1 MGDTVSV
8 VVARGAPAASRI
20 GHFHAAVAGTTVLLA
35 LGAFVIGRT
44 LAPAPQP
51 AASVT
56 TIGGIPVAVDH
67 SPAGALAAADNY
79 VAIAY
84 ATVERDPRR
93 DEQLI
98 DAVYAPAIR
107 SSAIG
112 GAAAVRR
119 QNEADMSLWTH
130 GGENLSLIGARR
142 LDYYRGD
149 EAQVTTWNVDVV
161 WGPGRPPKQAWALTQ
176 TSLRWARGRWL
187 VTATATLPTPGPVP
201 AITPQATA
209 ANDSQSAFNRDLA
222 GLAAPMYGAPG

>member
-1 MGDTVSV
+1 
-8 VVARGAPAASRI
+8 
-20 GHFHAAVAGTTVLLA
+20 VLLA
-35 LGAFVIGRT
+35 LGAFVIGHSFV
-44 LAPAPQP
+44 PAPQP

-56 TIGGIPVAVDH
+56 IIGGIPVAVDH

-79 VAIAY
+79 VAVAY

-107 SSAIG
+107 RSAIG
-112 GAAAVRR
+112 GAATVRS
-119 QNEADMSLWTH
+119 QNAAARSWGTH
-130 GGENLSLIGARR
+130 AGQNLSLVGARR

-149 EAQVTTWNVDVV
+149 EAQVTTWNVDVF

-187 VTATATLPTPGPVP
+187 VTTTATLPTPGPVP

-209 ANDSQSAFNRDLA
+209 ANDSESAFNRDLA
-222 GLAAPMYGAPG
+222 GLSAPMYGAAG